1 VVPKPELLKPICV
14 ALEIELGSSIAQFC
28 RSFASCVQVV
38 PGLIRGIRALP
49 GSGLPQSDHSPVLA
63 CLPMPIRT
71 PRPQSSRA
79 WVVKLQILAAVFVPM
94 LALSL
99 WLRSQGFW

>member
-1 VVPKPELLKPICV
+1 LRAGCSRIDS
-14 ALEIELGSSIAQFC
+14 GN
-28 RSFASCVQVV
+28 
-38 PGLIRGIRALP
+38 PGAGGWGAP
-49 GSGLPQSDHSPVLA
+49 ASGLLQSDHSLVVA

-71 PRPQSSRA
+71 PRPQSSPA